1 MPGSARNGKQQGK
14 QMMLWIG
21 IAIAVAV
28 VMFALVQRSKTR
40 AEAEAQRARYEKLRN
55 QKDYTAETFRCTVQ
69 FPTGSAH
76 RVKSYDPFSY
86 RGRTAEIATS
96 DDATD
101 GEAWAEF
108 YSLPPGDPVEAFL
121 KECFAD
127 VDHPLVRRRLAFLFD
142 YAIPSEVDVLK
153 DKQQILS
160 AGNKDGW
167 QVRLSYIPSPHGV
180 GQVNARQVPRSEL
193 RPGDIIAE
201 LPTFGIP
208 SNTLSPWIW
217 VGIDD
222 FRSQSE
228 RDAFRRAER
237 HALEKLKDQQL
248 EFRKAKE
255 RFERMHRHFYLMEAA
270 KAVQPHQIVVL
281 RRFGSVLSEKTPQSA
296 AEIIQNMMGSVRC
309 E

>member
-1 MPGSARNGKQQGK
+1 MTGSARNGKTQGK
-14 QMMLWIG
+14 SMTLWIG
-21 IAIAVAV
+21 IAVAVAV
-28 VMFALVQRSKTR
+28 VMFVLVQRSKTR
-40 AEAEAQRARYEKLRN
+40 AEADAQRARYEKLRN
-55 QKDYTAETFRCTVQ
+55 QKDYTASTFRCTVQ
-69 FPTGSAH
+69 FPSGSAG
-76 RVKSYDPFSY
+76 RIKSYDPFTF
-86 RGRTAEIATS
+86 RGRQAELATCN
-96 DDATD
+96 DATD
-101 GEAWAEF
+101 GEVWAEF
-108 YSLPPGDPVEAFL
+108 YDLPPGDTAEAFI

-127 VDHPLVRRRLAFLFD
+127 VTHRLVHGRLAFLFD
-142 YAIPSEVDVLK
+142 YAIPSDIDALK
-153 DKQQILS
+153 DKQQTLS
-160 AGNKDGW
+160 EGSKDGW

-208 SNTLSPWIW
+208 STTLSPWIW
-217 VGIDD
+217 VGIDA

-237 HALEKLKDQQL
+237 QATEKLKDQQL

-270 KAVQPHQIVVL
+270 KEVRPHQVVVL
-281 RRFGSVLSEKTPQSA
+281 RRFGSILNEKTPQSA
-296 AEIIQNMMGSVRC
+296 AEIIHKMMESVRC